1 MGVLGVIAG
10 DTIVESKY
18 SIDASE
24 GLVRLQVWGELRAEG
39 LIRLMAQVGA
49 DPRHRVD
56 MCAIIDLRE
65 AHGDWDYSEV
75 QRLRDYVAR
84 IAAPQFRPQQR
95 RWAAIVSPGTLVA
108 AAHVLIVITDSVAEH
123 IRMQLFEDGQT
134 ALKWVRA
141 VQRARELDA
150 SAVTA

>member
-1 MGVLGVIAG
+1 M
-10 DTIVESKY
+10 ESKY

-24 GLVRLQVWGELRAEG
+24 GLVRLQVWGELRADG
-39 LIRLMAQVGA
+39 LIRLMAQIGA

-84 IAAPQFRPQQR
+84 VAAPQFGPKQR

-108 AAHVLIVITDSVAEH
+108 AAHVLIVISESVAEH

-141 VQRARELDA
+141 GQVVRALDT
-150 SAVTA
+150 SVVTA

>member
-1 MGVLGVIAG
+1 LG
-10 DTIVESKY
+10 DTILESKY

-39 LIRLMAQVGA
+39 LIRLMAQIGA

-65 AHGDWDYSEV
+65 AHGDWDYSEI

-84 IAAPQFRPQQR
+84 VEAPQFRPQR

-108 AAHVLIVITDSVAEH
+108 AAHVLIVISESVAEQ
-123 IRMQLFEDGQT
+123 IRMQLFEDGHS
-134 ALKWVRA
+134 ALRWVRA
-141 VQRARELDA
+141 GQVAREVDA
-150 SAVTA
+150 SVLTA

>member
-1 MGVLGVIAG
+1 
-10 DTIVESKY
+10 VESKY

-24 GLVRLQVWGELRAEG
+24 GLVRLQVWGELRAEA
-39 LIRLMAQVGA
+39 LIKLMAQIGA

-65 AHGDWDYSEV
+65 AHGDWDYSEI

-95 RWAAIVSPGTLVA
+95 RWAAIVSPGTLGA
-108 AAHVLIVITDSVAEH
+108 AAHVLIVISEPVAEQ

-141 VQRARELDA
+141 GQVSRALDSPA
-150 SAVTA
+150 LTA